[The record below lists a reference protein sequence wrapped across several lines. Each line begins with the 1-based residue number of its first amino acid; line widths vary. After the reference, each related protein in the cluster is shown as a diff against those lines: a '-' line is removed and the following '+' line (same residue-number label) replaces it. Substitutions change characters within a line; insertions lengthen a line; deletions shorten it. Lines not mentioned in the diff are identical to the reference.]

1 MEKTRKEMDPTKTLL
16 LAIVAMIVIGA
27 LLLSLPM
34 SNKQPLEMIDA
45 LFVSTSA
52 VCVTG
57 LTTVVPI
64 EQFSVIGQ
72 LILLALIQIGGIGF
86 MTMISIVL
94 ILIGKKLNLADKILI
109 RESLNQDTFKDLST
123 LIKRICL
130 YTFILETIGIIILS
144 IRFIPDFGIRK
155 GIWFSVFHSVS
166 AFCNAGF
173 DLLGQN
179 SIMQYSGDWLV
190 CITLMLLIII
200 GGLGFTVWSDIIQ
213 TIKSK
218 KKLNHLSV
226 HTKIVLTMTIVLLI
240 SGIFSIFIIEKGNPQ
255 TMGKDTLRNTNVKI
269 SIPINNIKNSGI
281 L

>member
-1 MEKTRKEMDPTKTLL
+1 MEKNKKEMDPTKTLL
-16 LAIVAMIVIGA
+16 LVIIAMIVIGA

-72 LILLALIQIGGIGF
+72 VILLALIQIGGIGF

-94 ILIGKKLNLADKILI
+94 ILIGKKLNLTDKILI
-109 RESLNQDTFKDLST
+109 KESLNQNTFKDLSV

-130 YTFILETIGIIILS
+130 YTFIIEFIGTTILA
-144 IRFIPDFGIRK
+144 IRFIPEFGLSR
-155 GIWFSVFHSVS
+155 GLWFSIFHSIS

-179 SIMQYSGDWLV
+179 SIIQYSKDWLV

-200 GGLGFTVWSDIIQ
+200 GGLGFTVWSDIAQI
-213 TIKSK
+213 IKNK
-218 KKLNHLSV
+218 KKLNHLTV

-240 SGIFSIFIIEKGNPQ
+240 SGMLIIFIIEKDNIK
-255 TMGKDTLRNTNVKI
+255 TMGKDTLRNSNTKI
-269 SIPINNIKNSGI
+269 SISVNYIKNSRI